1 MLICVDARTIICFKQ
16 KGESIMRKIHKN
28 IVVIDNYLRV
38 LVVKENNKIR
48 LPSCNVTIPA
58 HFVCGEKHYAYVT
71 DKQYSFKIINSSFI
85 AINIALQSFAFE
97 EDRQALLYFMF
108 HIKDF
113 EQDDIT
119 LESFDF
125 VKALEK
131 MDIQALSKISK
142 SDLHNHTP
150 FGGSREL
157 IRELS
162 GKEIPILDR
171 HFKSIPEMNKWC
183 DDNIKA
189 PNDYQYRMYAC
200 FKQAEQDGIKVFAP
214 NIATCA
220 KKNFPSLD
228 CFINFINELI
238 QDFSD
243 SMDIYPELALDRN
256 KYSEDLKDL
265 VIKLLD
271 TGMFY
276 SIDITGD
283 EALGVQNF
291 KEIYDIASSY
301 GIIKKAH
308 VGEFSHANA
317 IFDAIKTLDLDAVHH
332 GISAIEDE
340 RLMDYLVKHKISL
353 TMCPSSNYFL
363 SRVCSIANHPIK
375 QLYHYGVGVSV
386 CSDDIL
392 IFGSSVSNEYKILY
406 ENKVLN
412 AFELNA
418 IRLDGLNFYAK

>member
-1 MLICVDARTIICFKQ
+1 
-16 KGESIMRKIHKN
+16 MRKFHKT
-28 IVVIDNYLRV
+28 IVTIDNYLRV
-38 LVVKENNKIR
+38 LVVKEHNIIR
-48 LPSCNVTIPA
+48 LPSNETSIPT
-58 HFVCGEKHYAYVT
+58 HFVYGEKYYSYVPY
-71 DKQYSFKIINSSFI
+71 KQYSLQVINSHLI
-85 AINIALQSFAFE
+85 TINIALQSFTFE
-97 EDRQALLYFMF
+97 EDRQALLYFIS
-108 HIKDF
+108 HIKSY
-113 EQDDIT
+113 EDDNTT

-125 VKALEK
+125 VRALEK
-131 MDIQALSKISK
+131 LDIQALSKIPK

-150 FGGSREL
+150 LGGSREL

-162 GKEIPILDR
+162 GKEIPKLDR
-171 HFKSIPEMNKWC
+171 RFKSIPEMNKWC

-189 PNDYQYRMYAC
+189 PNDYEYRMYAC
-200 FKQAEQDGIKVFAP
+200 FKQAKQDGIKVFAP

-228 CFINFINELI
+228 YFIKFIYELI
-238 QDFSD
+238 QEFSD
-243 SMDIYPELALDRN
+243 SMAIYPELALDRN

-276 SIDITGD
+276 SLDITGD
-283 EALGVQNF
+283 ETLGVQNF
-291 KEIYDIASSY
+291 KEIYNIASSY

-317 IFDAIKTLDLDAVHH
+317 IFDAIKTLELDAVHH

-340 RLMDYLVKHKISL
+340 NLMDYLVKNKISL

-363 SRVCSIANHPIK
+363 SRVQSIGNHPIK
-375 QLYHYGVGVSV
+375 QLYRYGIGVSI

-392 IFGSSVSNEYKILY
+392 IFGSSISNEYKILY
-406 ENKVLN
+406 ENNVLN

-418 IRLDGLNFYAK
+418 IRLDGLNSYAK

>member
-1 MLICVDARTIICFKQ
+1 MLLLYKCKTIICFKL

-38 LVVKENNKIR
+38 LVVKEHNTIR
-48 LPSCNVTIPA
+48 LPSCNTTITT
-58 HFVCGEKHYAYVT
+58 HFVYGEKHYSYVSY
-71 DKQYSFKIINSSFI
+71 KQCSLKIIDSNFI
-85 AINIALQSFAFE
+85 TINIALQNFTFK
-97 EDRQALLYFMF
+97 EDRQALLFF
-108 HIKDF
+108 ISHIRDF
-113 EQDDIT
+113 EDDDIT
-119 LESFDF
+119 LDSFDF
-125 VKALEK
+125 VKALEEL
-131 MDIQALSKISK
+131 DIQALSKIPK

-150 FGGSREL
+150 LGGSREL

-162 GKEIPILDR
+162 GKEIPKLDR
-171 HFKSIPEMNKWC
+171 RFKSIPEMNKWC

-189 PNDYQYRMYAC
+189 PNDYKYRMYAC
-200 FKQAEQDGIKVFAP
+200 FKQAKQDGIKVFAP

-228 CFINFINELI
+228 SFIKFIYEI
-238 QDFSD
+238 IEEFSD
-243 SMDIYPELALDRN
+243 SMSIYPELALDRN
-256 KYSEDLKDL
+256 KYSDDLKDL
-265 VIKLLD
+265 VVKLLD

-276 SIDITGD
+276 SIDVTGD
-283 EALGVQNF
+283 EDLGVQNF

-317 IFDAIKTLDLDAVHH
+317 ILDAIKTLDLDAVHH
-332 GISAIEDE
+332 GISAIENGSLIE
-340 RLMDYLVKHKISL
+340 YLVKNKIPL

-363 SRVCSIANHPIK
+363 SRVQSIGNHPIK
-375 QLYHYGVGVSV
+375 QLYRYGIGVSV

-406 ENKVLN
+406 ENNVLN

>member
-1 MLICVDARTIICFKQ
+1 
-16 KGESIMRKIHKN
+16 MRKFHKN
-28 IVVIDNYLRV
+28 IVTIDNYLRV
-38 LVVKENNKIR
+38 LVVKEHNLIR
-48 LPSCNVTIPA
+48 LPSSDASIPT
-58 HFVCGEKHYAYVT
+58 HFVYGEKYYSYVAY
-71 DKQYSFKIINSSFI
+71 KQYSFKVMNSNFI
-85 AINIALQSFAFE
+85 TINIALQKFTFE
-97 EDRQALLYFMF
+97 EDRQALLYFIS

-113 EQDDIT
+113 ENDNTI
-119 LESFDF
+119 LESFAF
-125 VKALEK
+125 IRALEER
-131 MDIQALSKISK
+131 DIQALSKIPK

-150 FGGSREL
+150 LGGSRKL

-162 GKEIPILDR
+162 GKEIPKLDR
-171 HFKSIPEMNKWC
+171 RFMSIPEMNKWC

-200 FKQAEQDGIKVFAP
+200 FKQAKQDGIKVFAP

-228 CFINFINELI
+228 YFIKFIYELI
-238 QDFSD
+238 QEFSN
-243 SMDIYPELALDRN
+243 SMAIYPELALDRN
-256 KYSEDLKDL
+256 KYTEDLKEL
-265 VIKLLD
+265 VVRLLD

-291 KEIYDIASSY
+291 KEIYNIASSY

-317 IFDAIKTLDLDAVHH
+317 IFDAIKTLGLDAVHH
-332 GISAIEDE
+332 GLSAVENE
-340 RLMDYLVKHKISL
+340 SLMDYLIENKIAL

-363 SRVCSIANHPIK
+363 SRVQSIGKHPIK
-375 QLYHYGVGVSV
+375 QLYRYGIELSV

-392 IFGSSVSNEYKILY
+392 IFDSSVSNEYKILY
-406 ENKVLN
+406 ENNVLN

-418 IRLDGLNFYAK
+418 IRLDGLNSYTK